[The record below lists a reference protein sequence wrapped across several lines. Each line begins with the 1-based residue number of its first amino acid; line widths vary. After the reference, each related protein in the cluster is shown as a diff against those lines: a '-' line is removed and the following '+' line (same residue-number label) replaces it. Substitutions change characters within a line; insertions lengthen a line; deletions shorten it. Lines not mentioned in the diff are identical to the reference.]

1 MSAPQQ
7 HKGDRLPLVLQPKKE
22 PTMPTTTL
30 PPQAAAVLAF
40 WFGPAAGEP
49 APVLRPGWFR
59 RDATF
64 DAAIGDHF
72 LAELQS
78 AHQGGL
84 TDWDTAGPLGVLA
97 RIVVLDQFSRNV
109 YRGSAQAFAADA
121 LALAAAKQ
129 LVASG
134 ADRDLLPEQRLFAY
148 LPFEHSESLA
158 DQNECLRLFGA
169 LAAEQPGL
177 QGLLDYAVAHHKVI
191 AQYGRFPHRNATL
204 GRESTPAE
212 LEYLSQPGAGF

>member
-1 MSAPQQ
+1 MPVAPS
-7 HKGDRLPLVLQPKKE
+7 HA
-22 PTMPTTTL
+22 L

-40 WFGPAAGEP
+40 WFGPAAGEL

-64 DAAIGDHF
+64 DAAIAAQF
-72 LAELQS
+72 LPELES
-78 AHQGGL
+78 AQAGGL
-84 TDWDTAGPLGVLA
+84 TDWDTAGPQGVLA
-97 RIVVLDQFSRNV
+97 HVVVLDQFSRNV
-109 YRGSAQAFAADA
+109 FRGSPRGFAGDGRA
-121 LALAAAKQ
+121 LALAKQ

-148 LPFEHSESLA
+148 LPFEHSEDLS
-158 DQNECLRLFGA
+158 DQAESLRLFGA

-204 GRESTPAE
+204 GRASTPAE